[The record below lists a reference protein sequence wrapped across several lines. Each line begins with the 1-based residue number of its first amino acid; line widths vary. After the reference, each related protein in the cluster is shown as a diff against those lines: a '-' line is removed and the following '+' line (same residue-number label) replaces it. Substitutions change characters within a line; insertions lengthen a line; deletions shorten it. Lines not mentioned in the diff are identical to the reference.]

1 MNVSGGFPHINSVI
15 LVPFVTANEHVSLV
29 HFIAITLF
37 FKSIKKKLKSILTE
51 KPLEESDENHTF

>member
-37 FKSIKKKLKSILTE
+37 FKSKKKLKSILTE
-51 KPLEESDENHTF
+51 KPLEESDENHIF